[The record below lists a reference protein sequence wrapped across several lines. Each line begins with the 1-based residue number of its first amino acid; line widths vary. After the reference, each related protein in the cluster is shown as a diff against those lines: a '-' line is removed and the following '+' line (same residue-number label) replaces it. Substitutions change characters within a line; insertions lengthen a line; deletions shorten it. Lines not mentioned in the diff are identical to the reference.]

1 MKLKAI
7 ILVLGGI
14 CVLFSASCDKEQY
27 KNDIPAYITI
37 QSYEIDSVPGPI
49 ELVTTNVQDAWVS
62 VNGELQ
68 GAFEL
73 PASFPVAKTGAV
85 TIRVQPGILK
95 SGISTLR
102 GVYPYYTDFELTGYQ
117 LEPGVDHT
125 ITPYLSYRDDISI
138 FVAWQEDFEEI
149 GSNLNYH
156 IDSDTVVV
164 QVQDSL
170 EAAQGS
176 NYGVI
181 RMDENDAFF
190 ELYSIPLT
198 DLPANGTP
206 VFLEM
211 DYKTNHFFFVGLY
224 SDNRT
229 VQESLY
235 GYRAKDENWN
245 KLYIDFTDA
254 IFNKRTSEDFNIFIG
269 FQKDP
274 GIPEVT
280 MKIDNIK
287 LLHL

>member
-1 MKLKAI
+1 MKAI

-14 CVLFSASCDKEQY
+14 CILLTVSCNKEQFR
-27 KNDIPAYITI
+27 NDIPAYITI
-37 QSYEIDSVPGPI
+37 NTYEIDSIPGALP
-49 ELVTTNVQDAWVS
+49 LATTNVQDAWVS

-73 PASFPVAKTGAV
+73 PASFPVAKTGKS
-85 TIRVQPGILK
+85 TIRIQPGVLK

-102 GVYPYYTDFELTGYQ
+102 GVYPFYTDYEITNYELVAG
-117 LEPGVDHT
+117 EDHT
-125 ITPYLSYRDDISI
+125 LTPSLTYRDDLSI
-138 FVAWQEDFEEI
+138 FVAWKEDFEEI
-149 GSNLNYH
+149 GSNLLYH

-164 QVQDSL
+164 QVEDSL
-170 EAAQGS
+170 EAIQG
-176 NYGVI
+176 NHYGVI
-181 RMDENDAFF
+181 NMEENDAFF
-190 ELYSIPLT
+190 ELYSITLT
-198 DLPANGTP
+198 DLPDNGTP

-235 GYRAKDENWN
+235 GYRAQDEKWN
-245 KLYIDFTDA
+245 KLYIDFTA
-254 IFNKRTSEDFNIFIG
+254 SIFNKRTSEDFNIFIG

-274 GIPEVT
+274 NIPEVT